1 MQYSAMVRQPGLLL
15 LSHGC
20 HGFRLSAN
28 LYLTVVAFTSRKTS
42 VKVRLWRRFTC
53 SSGRARTRTY
63 AQALRATDTIAQKSL
78 ISQSFDFSAVFR
90 AIDAKP

>member
-28 LYLTVVAFTSRKTS
+28 LYLTVVAFTSRKNLS
-42 VKVRLWRRFTC
+42 
-53 SSGRARTRTY
+53 
-63 AQALRATDTIAQKSL
+63 
-78 ISQSFDFSAVFR
+78 
-90 AIDAKP
+90 